1 MYIILSQR
9 KDIDLSYSD
18 DLYSVYHF
26 PARYK
31 SQIKV
36 GDIFVYYQGDRYN
49 REHRVYFGTGCV
61 NKIYTVD
68 GESYYAELI
77 KCQSF
82 ENEVP
87 IYLNDDQG
95 YIEQFGYETVRKSQT
110 PPWQSSIRPLS
121 EAAYKYILSKAGKLT
136 NVVVRNDIERLKLD
150 LKNAI
155 KGYYLEDDINCLN
168 DVIDIASKILGR
180 NQTQALDGKN
190 DVLEIVTVQSL
201 IDYCRSMKMSYSYKP
216 VLILSLLSSKTF
228 SISLQEAVEFFKEF
242 YEERRRNKQKIE
254 KKNCIYQSPH
264 VSDEMIAD
272 NILANPVKALLKS
285 GYFSYDPK
293 NQKFGIV
300 ESISIKITTEDV
312 ELIKSIC
319 NQKLQAYFSSLG
331 K

>member
-1 MYIILSQR
+1 M
-9 KDIDLSYSD
+9 
-18 DLYSVYHF
+18 YHF

-31 SQIKV
+31 SQIKA

-49 REHRVYFGTGCV
+49 REHRVYFGTGYV

-136 NVVVRNDIERLKLD
+136 SVASRNDVERLKLD
-150 LKNAI
+150 LKNAV
-155 KGYYLEDDINCLN
+155 KGYYLGDDINCLN

-180 NQTQALDGKN
+180 NQTQAIDGEN
-190 DVLEIVTVQSL
+190 DVSEIVSVQSL
-201 IDYCRSMKMSYSYKP
+201 IDYCH
-216 VLILSLLSSKTF
+216 
-228 SISLQEAVEFFKEF
+228 
-242 YEERRRNKQKIE
+242 
-254 KKNCIYQSPH
+254 C
-264 VSDEMIAD
+264 
-272 NILANPVKALLKS
+272 
-285 GYFSYDPK
+285 
-293 NQKFGIV
+293 
-300 ESISIKITTEDV
+300 
-312 ELIKSIC
+312 
-319 NQKLQAYFSSLG
+319 
-331 K
+331 

>member
-49 REHRVYFGTGCV
+49 REHRVYFGTGYV
-61 NKIYTVD
+61 NNIYTVD

-136 NVVVRNDIERLKLD
+136 SVASRNDVER
-150 LKNAI
+150 
-155 KGYYLEDDINCLN
+155 
-168 DVIDIASKILGR
+168 
-180 NQTQALDGKN
+180 
-190 DVLEIVTVQSL
+190 
-201 IDYCRSMKMSYSYKP
+201 
-216 VLILSLLSSKTF
+216 
-228 SISLQEAVEFFKEF
+228 
-242 YEERRRNKQKIE
+242 
-254 KKNCIYQSPH
+254 
-264 VSDEMIAD
+264 
-272 NILANPVKALLKS
+272 
-285 GYFSYDPK
+285 
-293 NQKFGIV
+293 
-300 ESISIKITTEDV
+300 
-312 ELIKSIC
+312 
-319 NQKLQAYFSSLG
+319 
-331 K
+331 

>member
-1 MYIILSQR
+1 MYIVLSQR
-9 KDIDLSYSD
+9 KDLELSYSD

-31 SQIKV
+31 SQIRV

-49 REHRVYFGTGCV
+49 REHRIYFGTGYINRV
-61 NKIYTVD
+61 FTVD

-87 IYLNDDQG
+87 IYLNGGQG
-95 YIEQFGYETVRKSQT
+95 YVEQLGYDSVRKSPT

-121 EAAYKYILSKAGKLT
+121 EEAYKYILTKAGNLT
-136 NVVVRNDIERLKLD
+136 NVSVHSDVERLKLD

-155 KGYYLEDDINCLN
+155 KGYYLGGNTDCLN

-180 NQTQALDGKN
+180 DHIQ
-190 DVLEIVTVQSL
+190 VTDKKTDTSKTASVQSL

-216 VLILSLLSSKTF
+216 VLVLSLLSSKEF
-228 SISLQEAVEFFKEF
+228 SISLKEAVTFFRDY
-242 YEERRRNKQKIE
+242 YEERRKNRQKIE
-254 KKNCIYQSPH
+254 KKNCIYQNPL
-264 VSDEMIAD
+264 VSDEEIKE
-272 NILANPVKALLKS
+272 NICNNPVKALVKS
-285 GYFSYDPK
+285 GYFSYNSK
-293 NQKFGIV
+293 KQEFKIV
-300 ESISIKITTEDV
+300 ESIAIRIAVEDI
-312 ELIKSIC
+312 EMLKSIC
-319 NQKLQAYFSSLG
+319 NQKLHSYFSSLG